1 MVKAQRKPAMDF
13 EKEARDQHRRGVSCA
28 GSVYKAFAD
37 MNPNKTQAPIPR
49 SEGGKCGAVLSA
61 EKILREMEIGKTE
74 EFEKK
79 FITRFGSLKCF
90 ELMGKSNATCNDF
103 VGAAASIVAE
113 LIKE

>member
-1 MVKAQRKPAMDF
+1 MDF
-13 EKEARDQHRRGVSCA
+13 EKEARNHHRRGVSCA
-28 GSVYKAFAD
+28 GSVYRAFAD
-37 MNPNKTQAPIPR
+37 MNPHKTQAPIPR

-61 EKILREMEIGKTE
+61 EKILREMGIGKTE
-74 EFEKK
+74 EFEKE

-90 ELMGKSNATCNDF
+90 ELMGKNNGTCNDF